1 MSCQN
6 TPALLAHRLCFS
18 NALEAKVSHR
28 AAPPVSTTSAES
40 VRMALASP
48 ETMAQIVTPVST

>member
-6 TPALLAHRLCFS
+6 TPALLAQRLCLRI
-18 NALEAKVSHR
+18 ALEAKVSQI
-28 AAPPVSTTSAES
+28 AAPPVRTTSAES

-48 ETMAQIVTPVST
+48 ETMAQMVIPVRT